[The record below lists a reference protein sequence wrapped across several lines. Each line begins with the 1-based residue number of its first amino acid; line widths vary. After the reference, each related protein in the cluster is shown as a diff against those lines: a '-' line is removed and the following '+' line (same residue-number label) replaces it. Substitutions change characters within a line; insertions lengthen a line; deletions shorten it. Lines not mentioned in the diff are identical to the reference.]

1 MCQCTPEI
9 KSPFCGKPG
18 CKWPM
23 AVERTEL
30 GLKPAMTID
39 EALEFADLWRSG
51 TSIREDSGG
60 WSDVCMLLAEEVRR
74 LRDERDRTI
83 VGDVKPAIWIRSGLV
98 EWVKGA
104 PETRSVST
112 PLHGRPWDSDD
123 PLYDQTALNTA
134 VAAEREACAKVCD
147 VKEGTEPIDIL
158 GGEEGID
165 LCLALGAAIRSRSNK
180 TEES

>member
-1 MCQCTPEI
+1 MN
-9 KSPFCGKPG
+9 
-18 CKWPM
+18 
-23 AVERTEL
+23 
-30 GLKPAMTID
+30 PAMTID
-39 EALEFADLWRSG
+39 EALGFADLWAPLYDRS
-51 TSIREDSGG
+51 TVWRA
-60 WSDVCMLLAEEVRR
+60 VCMLLAEEVRR
-74 LRDERDRTI
+74 LRDDRDRTI

-112 PLHGRPWDSDD
+112 PIHGMPWDGDE
-123 PLYDQTALNTA
+123 PLYDQTALNAA

-165 LCLALGAAIRSRSNK
+165 LCLALGAAIRARSNNDDRLQQQGEK
-180 TEES
+180 HGHD